1 MLAVTT
7 NQRRGAEVFGEQL
20 ADGLADRGWDVAFR
34 SLVKGEGPTVGAV
47 PLVDKP
53 RSELGGLDLDVVR
66 ALRTSVREH
75 RPDLVFANGS
85 ATLRYGL
92 STRLMRRRPKLVYG
106 SIGEPMAW
114 ATNRLTRIRTATQM
128 RLADLVTAVSS
139 PTRLQIVD
147 GLGLKPNKVAVAPT
161 GVPSS
166 FGDIEPDEPT
176 EHLRVLLLGSVTE
189 EKGPAIAVR
198 AVQSVADD
206 HPIKLR
212 VVGRG
217 DLIEPLKATLSPA
230 DPIEF
235 TGPTKDV
242 VPHLAWADLLLLT
255 SRTEGLPGVVLE
267 AAAAGVPTI
276 AFDVGGVSDVVQEG
290 TTGFLVPRGDE
301 EAFVGALF
309 GAVEDRSGLRRMGSQ
324 ARELVL
330 GRFTLRHSFDRY
342 DDVFRSVLAGI
353 RPKTQPEV

>member
-1 MLAVTT
+1 M
-7 NQRRGAEVFGEQL
+7 
-20 ADGLADRGWDVAFR
+20 AFR
-34 SLVKGEGPTVGAV
+34 SLVRGDGPIVGAV

-53 RSELGGLDLDVVR
+53 RSELGGIDLDVVR
-66 ALRTSVREH
+66 ALRAAVREH
-75 RPDLVFANGS
+75 QADLVFANGS

-92 STRLMRRRPKLVYG
+92 TTRLMRRRPKLVYG

-114 ATNRLTRIRTATQM
+114 AINPLARLRTATQM

-139 PTRLQIVD
+139 PTRRQIVD
-147 GLGLKPNKVAVAPT
+147 GLGLKPTKVVVAPT

-166 FGDIEPDEPT
+166 FADIQPEEPT

-189 EKGPAIAVR
+189 EKRPGLAIR
-198 AVQSVADD
+198 AVQSVAND

-212 VVGRG
+212 IVGRG
-217 DLIEPLKATLSPA
+217 DLVAPLNEMLSSV
-230 DPIEF
+230 DPIEL
-235 TGPTKDV
+235 TGPTEDV
-242 VPHLAWADLLLLT
+242 APHLAWADLLLLT

-267 AAAAGVPTI
+267 AAAAGVPTV

-301 EAFVGALF
+301 EAFVVALRV
-309 GAVEDRSGLRRMGSQ
+309 ATADRAQLRRMGDQ

-330 GRFTLRHSFDRY
+330 RRYTLGHSFDRY
-342 DDVFRSVLAGI
+342 DEVFRSVLAGK